1 MKEIKFKI
9 SQNLVKDNSNFKNEK
24 ENNTAESTNP
34 LEMASEISKEMNQE
48 INEEMKIKKSK
59 IIPNIIEKTQHF
71 ELFLEEYSGEE
82 KRKWITLKDSLMEIS
97 SLLAAAV
104 FERMYVQINYSVR
117 ALLSILYEL
126 EGFIIAEEEFSNL
139 RDLIVS
145 TIR

>member
-9 SQNLVKDNSNFKNEK
+9 SQNLVKDNSNFKNER
-24 ENNTAESTNP
+24 ETTAESTNP
-34 LEMASEISKEMNQE
+34 LEMASDRNDKINQG
-48 INEEMKIKKSK
+48 INEEMKIEKSK
-59 IIPNIIEKTQHF
+59 IIPNIIEKTRHF
-71 ELFLEEYSGEE
+71 ELFLEEYSEEE
-82 KRKWITLKDSLMEIS
+82 KRKWITLKDSLIEIS

-104 FERMYVQINYSVR
+104 FERMCVQINYSVR